1 MTILKPIIKYRG
13 GKQKEIPDFINRIPQ
28 NYHRYFEPFL
38 GGGAVYFHLEP
49 EQAVIGDVNPKLIT
63 FYQQLRDNYP
73 LMMQQ
78 LDQLQQQYEA
88 NQHEYEE
95 LKKQYPNERCEN
107 RNEALY
113 YHLREQYN
121 HPTGE
126 YLDGVLYY
134 FINKTAYSGMIR
146 YNSHGEYNVPFG
158 RYRHFNTKVITKEH
172 HDLLQRSTVL
182 CSDYRALFEM
192 ATENDFMF
200 LDPPYDC
207 VFNDYGNIDMMNGFD
222 ESEHRRLAADFR
234 NLSCPALMIIGKTRL
249 TEELYAPYI
258 RGEYQKRYAVNI
270 RNRFQSN
277 AIHIIVQNYD

>member
-1 MTILKPIIKYRG
+1 MKPIIKYRG
-13 GKQKEIPDFINRIPQ
+13 GKQKEIPDFMNRIPQ
-28 NYHRYFEPFL
+28 DYRRYFEPFL
-38 GGGAVYFHLEP
+38 GGGAVYFHTEP
-49 EQAVIGDVNPKLIT
+49 EQAVVGDVNPKLIT

-73 LMMQQ
+73 LMQQQ

-88 NQHEYEE
+88 NQREYEE
-95 LKKQYPNERCEN
+95 LKRQYPNERCEN

-134 FINKTAYSGMIR
+134 FINKTAYSGI
-146 YNSHGEYNVPFG
+146 
-158 RYRHFNTKVITKEH
+158 ITEEH
-172 HDLLQRSTVL
+172 HNLLQRSTVL
-182 CSDYRALFEM
+182 CSDYHALFEM
-192 ATENDFMF
+192 AAEDDFMF

-222 ESEHRRLAADFR
+222 ENEHRRLAADFR
-234 NLSCPALMIIGKTRL
+234 NLNCQALMIIGKTRL

-277 AIHIIVQNYD
+277 AVHIIVQNYD